1 MKSRVLFVL
10 AAVLFAHPAAAR
22 DPLIKDGRFTICA
35 FQNFD
40 KCELLTARAFRRH
53 HPSARD
59 RRIVAALKR
68 YVAARRVSPASLE
81 EAFGKPSKIQ
91 QHAEP
96 TDQTY
101 AWYDKSVGLSDLNA
115 KCPECGIYI
124 RVSGNVVVSLNYIVD
139 GKFTL
144 AWNRAAR

>member
-1 MKSRVLFVL
+1 
-10 AAVLFAHPAAAR
+10 
-22 DPLIKDGRFTICA
+22 
-35 FQNFD
+35 
-40 KCELLTARAFRRH
+40 
-53 HPSARD
+53 
-59 RRIVAALKR
+59 VAALKR

>member
-10 AAVLFAHPAAAR
+10 AAVLLALPAAAR

-40 KCELLTARAFRRH
+40 QCELLTARTFRRYR
-53 HPSARD
+53 PSARD
-59 RRIVAALKR
+59 RRIVDALSH
-68 YVAARRVSPASLE
+68 YVAARRVTLASLQQT
-81 EAFGKPSKIQ
+81 FGKPSKVQ
-91 QHAEP
+91 QHDEP

-101 AWYDKSVGLSDLNA
+101 AWYHKYAGLTDLNA

-124 RVSGNVVVSLNYIVD
+124 RVAGHMVISLNYIVD